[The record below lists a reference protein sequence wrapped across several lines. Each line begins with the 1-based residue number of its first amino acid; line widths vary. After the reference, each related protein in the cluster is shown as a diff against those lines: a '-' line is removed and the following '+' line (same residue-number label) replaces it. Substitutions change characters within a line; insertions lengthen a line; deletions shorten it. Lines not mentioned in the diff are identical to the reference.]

1 MTLRFLRFR
10 ADQSGVSA
18 VEFSL
23 VAPILVAMVIAT
35 IEGGLLTMRSY
46 DTRAALNAGAQ
57 YIMQGGTSSTAA
69 QAIIMSAWSKKSAD
83 ATASV
88 TQSCKCGATVNV
100 CSTLCADGTVPMS
113 YYALSAQMTSKGI
126 FTTNVIKAQD
136 TVRVR

>member
-1 MTLRFLRFR
+1 MISRLLRFR
-10 ADQSGVSA
+10 ADQTGVSA

-23 VAPILVAMVIAT
+23 VAPVLVAMVIAT

-46 DTRAALNAGAQ
+46 DMRAALNAGAQ
-57 YIMQGGTSSTAA
+57 YVMQGGTSTTAA
-69 QAIIMSAWSKKSAD
+69 KAVVMSAWSKKSSD

-88 TQSCKCGATVNV
+88 SQSCKCGTTANA

-113 YYALSAQMTSKGI
+113 YFAFSAQMTSKGI
-126 FTTNVIKAQD
+126 FTTNVITAQD